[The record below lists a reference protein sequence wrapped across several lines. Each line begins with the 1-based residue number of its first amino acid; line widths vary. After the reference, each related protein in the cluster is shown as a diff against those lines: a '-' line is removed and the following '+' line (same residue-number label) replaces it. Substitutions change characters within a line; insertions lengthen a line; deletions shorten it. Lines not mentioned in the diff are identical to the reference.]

1 MKNTMTTLFGVLVLT
16 AAVATASA
24 QSDGSGRLAGTW
36 DVVVT
41 PRVCLTNDP
50 ITMFRAAY
58 IFEPGGNFSGVS
70 SGTGSGGR
78 GREQQGVWKHVEGDH
93 YRFRIKTYLFDAA
106 GVATSYQIVT
116 HNGELSDGVLKW
128 SSKGISETFSLDG
141 TQINAGCSTIEA
153 SRVVL
158 DQ

>member
-1 MKNTMTTLFGVLVLT
+1 MKNILIGLFGTLFF
-16 AAVATASA
+16 AAAAMTVSA

-41 PRVCLTNDP
+41 PRVCQTGNA
-50 ITMFRAAY
+50 ITTFRASY
-58 IFEPGGNFSGVS
+58 LFEPGGNFSGVS

-78 GREQQGVWKHVEGDH
+78 GREQQGIWKHVEGDL

-116 HNGELSDGVLKW
+116 HNGELTNGGLNW
-128 SSKGISETFSLDG
+128 SSVGISETFSLDG
-141 TQINAGCSTIEA
+141 TTINAGCSTIVA
-153 SRVVL
+153 TRVADL
-158 DQ
+158 